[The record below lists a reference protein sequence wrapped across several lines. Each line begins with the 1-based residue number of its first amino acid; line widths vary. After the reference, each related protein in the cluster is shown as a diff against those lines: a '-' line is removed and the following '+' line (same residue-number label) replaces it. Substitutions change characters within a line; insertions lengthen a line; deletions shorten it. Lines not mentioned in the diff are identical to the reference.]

1 MFTQSPLDLK
11 VQRTPLSLGQT
22 AQARVRRTVHPQETQ
37 NLKNKVQILFCFFT
51 KAQWP
56 LGILFPTPTFLTKYN
71 SFSLDTKTSKLCK
84 KKRKRKNFKNY
95 RNQNQNKTNN
105 KQNKKRDKDIFGVN
119 DGNPE
124 GKVVVENGQFWC

>member
-22 AQARVRRTVHPQETQ
+22 AQARVRKTVHPREIQ

-84 KKRKRKNFKNY
+84 KKEKEKILKITETKTKIKPTT
-95 RNQNQNKTNN
+95 NKT
-105 KQNKKRDKDIFGVN
+105 KRETKTFLGSMMETL
-119 DGNPE
+119 E
-124 GKVVVENGQFWC
+124 GRW

>member
-1 MFTQSPLDLK
+1 MFTQSPLDFK

-22 AQARVRRTVHPQETQ
+22 AQARVRRTVHPREIQ

-84 KKRKRKNFKNY
+84 KKKKKKILKITETKTKIKPTT
-95 RNQNQNKTNN
+95 NKT
-105 KQNKKRDKDIFGVN
+105 KRETKTFLGSMMETLK
-119 DGNPE
+119 GR
-124 GKVVVENGQFWC
+124 W

>member
-22 AQARVRRTVHPQETQ
+22 AQARVRRTVHPRETQ

-84 KKRKRKNFKNY
+84 KKKKKKILKITETKTKIKPTT
-95 RNQNQNKTNN
+95 NKT
-105 KQNKKRDKDIFGVN
+105 KRETKTFLGSMMETL
-119 DGNPE
+119 E
-124 GKVVVENGQFWC
+124 GRW